1 LEQASGEVRA
11 YHGRSFAN
19 GLPTL
24 HFISSRLPM
33 NEADIWRTAK
43 EMIQQYGAEAQM
55 RARHRAEKLLEY
67 GFPDGAEEWTRVA
80 DAIAELNRKKPEA
93 GEKVN

>member
-1 LEQASGEVRA
+1 
-11 YHGRSFAN
+11 
-19 GLPTL
+19 
-24 HFISSRLPM
+24 M

-55 RARHRAEKLLEY
+55 RARLRAEQLLEY
-67 GFPDGAEEWTRVA
+67 GIEDGSKEWARVA
-80 DAIAELNRKKPEA
+80 DAIAELDRKKPED